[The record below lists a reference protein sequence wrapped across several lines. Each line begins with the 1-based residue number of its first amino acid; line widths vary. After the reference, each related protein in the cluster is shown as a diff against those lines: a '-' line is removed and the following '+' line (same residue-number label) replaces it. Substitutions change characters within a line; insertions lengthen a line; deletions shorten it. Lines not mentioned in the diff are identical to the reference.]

1 MAGITSADVA
11 RESGVSRTTVSYVL
25 TGREGVSISEETR
38 QRVHDAGKRLG
49 YAPSAAARAL
59 KTGRT
64 DLVLCI
70 LPDWPIGPV
79 IETLL
84 DHLADEVAK
93 RGLSVLVHH
102 ARGRRPLQDLW
113 RVVTPRAVIGLAPF
127 DEADLLAMRQA
138 GIQVL
143 GAAGDAVAAVSDQPS
158 RSQIRIGR
166 LQAQQLIATGRHRIA
181 YAWPTDARVEHFA
194 ADRLEGVR
202 RECADHE
209 LPEPVVLPVDLEAAS
224 AAVALRAWRQGS
236 DPVTGV
242 AAYNDDVALAVLA
255 GLRMLGL
262 ECPREV
268 AVVGVDDAP
277 AARLAEP
284 PLTTISQSIDLQ
296 ARYLAGLVLAG
307 LGDPPGG
314 TEWAAPPGDGMVL
327 VVRGST

>member
-38 QRVHDAGKRLG
+38 RRVLETSKRLG

-59 KTGRT
+59 KTGRS

-84 DHLADEVAK
+84 DHLADEVAE

-102 ARGRRPLQDLW
+102 ARGHRPLQDLW
-113 RVVTPRAVIGLAPF
+113 RAVTPRAVIGFAPF
-127 DEADLLAMRQA
+127 DDDDLRAMRQA

-143 GAAGDAVAAVSDQPS
+143 GTQGEAVGPAPS
-158 RSQIRIGR
+158 RPSESQIRIGQ
-166 LQAQQLIATGRHRIA
+166 LQAQQLIASGKHRIA
-181 YAWPTDARVEHFA
+181 YAWPTDSRVEHFA

-202 RECADHE
+202 RECADHG
-209 LPEPVVLPVDLEAAS
+209 LPEPEVLSVDLEAAS
-224 AAVALRAWRQGS
+224 AAAALRTWREGP
-236 DPVTGV
+236 DPVTGI
-242 AAYNDDVALAVLA
+242 AAYNDDVALAILA
-255 GLRMLGL
+255 GLRLHGL
-262 ECPREV
+262 ACPAQV

-277 AARLAEP
+277 AARLADP
-284 PLTTISQSIDLQ
+284 PLTTISQSIELQ

-307 LGDPPGG
+307 LGDQA
-314 TEWAAPPGDGMVL
+314 EDEAPTFPGDGMVL
-327 VVRGST
+327 VVRGSA

>member
-1 MAGITSADVA
+1 MAGVTSADVA

-25 TGREGVSISEETR
+25 SGREGVSISEETR
-38 QRVHDAGKRLG
+38 RRVRETGRRLG

-59 KTGRT
+59 KTGRS

-102 ARGRRPLQDLW
+102 ARGQRPLQDLW
-113 RVVTPRAVIGLAPF
+113 RAVTPRAVIGFAPF
-127 DEADLLAMRQA
+127 DDDDLLAMRQA

-143 GAAGDAVAAVSDQPS
+143 GTQGDAAAGPTNQPS
-158 RSQIRIGR
+158 ESQIRIGR
-166 LQAQQLIATGRHRIA
+166 LQAQQLIAAGRRRIA
-181 YAWPTDARVEHFA
+181 YAWPTDSRVEHFA
-194 ADRLEGVR
+194 ADRLAGVR
-202 RECADHE
+202 RECSDHG
-209 LPEPVVLPVDLEAAS
+209 LPEPGVLPVDLEADS
-224 AAVALRAWRQGS
+224 AAAALRTWRHGP
-236 DPVTGV
+236 DPVTGI
-242 AAYNDDVALAVLA
+242 AAYNDDVALAILA
-255 GLRMLGL
+255 GLRLDGV
-262 ECPREV
+262 ECPAQV

-284 PLTTISQSIDLQ
+284 PLTTISQSIELQ

-307 LGDPPGG
+307 LGDQA
-314 TEWAAPPGDGMVL
+314 EDEAPAFPGDGMVL
-327 VVRGST
+327 VVRGSA